1 MVSRGDE
8 DVSLIMAVENGGDS
22 EAMNRG
28 GLLVQIMD
36 LRSQSLHQSPVLR
49 L

>member
-1 MVSRGDE
+1 MISRSDE
-8 DVSLIMAVENGGDS
+8 DVPFIMAVENGGDN

-36 LRSQSLHQSPVLR
+36 LHALSHLSPSLKL
-49 L
+49 